1 MPHSDPH
8 FSKYT
13 QHQRIVAFAGAVLG
27 AVLFSNKA
35 ILAKLM
41 YREGADA
48 LDTIT
53 LRMAFAF
60 PLFFALAVW
69 VHFTDHE
76 HADYRLTRRDVWQVL
91 VVGFVGYYLSS
102 MLDFTGLQFIS
113 TGLERLLLF
122 LTPSLVLIISRLFL
136 GKSVDVQQWWAM
148 ILAYLGIVL
157 MFVHEV
163 NFGGSNVALG
173 ASLVFGSA
181 LSYAI
186 YLLMTGELVKHLG
199 TMRLVAYAMMISTA
213 CCVVQYALLRDWG
226 HLGNL
231 LTSHP
236 RMWWYSVLIAAM
248 STVAPVP
255 LTMFA
260 VARLGSPIVSQ
271 IGMMGPIS
279 MLGLGYWFL
288 DEPITWIQLV
298 GTVLVLMG
306 MALVGRVATRKITAP
321 AHR

>member
-1 MPHSDPH
+1 MPQTDSHH
-8 FSKYT
+8 AQFS
-13 QHQRIVAFAGAVLG
+13 QRQRMMAFALAVVG

-53 LRMAFAF
+53 LRMVFAF

-76 HADYRLTRRDVWQVL
+76 HANYRLTRSDIVNIL

-102 MLDFTGLQFIS
+102 MLDFTGLQYIS

-122 LTPSLVLIISRLFL
+122 LTSSLVLIISHFFL
-136 GKSVDVQQWWAM
+136 KKKIDAKQWWAM
-148 ILAYLGIVL
+148 ILAYIGIVL
-157 MFVHEV
+157 VFVHEV
-163 NFGGSNVALG
+163 RFSGDNVWLGSA
-173 ASLVFGSA
+173 LVFGSA
-181 LSYAI
+181 LAYAI

-199 TMRLVAYAMMISTA
+199 AARLVAYAMMISTL
-213 CCVVQYALLRDWG
+213 CCVVQYGVQRDWR
-226 HLGNL
+226 HLPEL
-231 LTSHP
+231 LQSHP
-236 RMWWYSVLIAAM
+236 WMWGYSLLIAAFC
-248 STVAPVP
+248 TFAPIL

-260 VARLGSPIVSQ
+260 VGRLGSPVVSQ
-271 IGMMGPIS
+271 IGMVGPIS
-279 MLGLGYWFL
+279 MLMSGYWFL
-288 DEPITWIQLV
+288 SEPITMTQLV
-298 GTVLVLMG
+298 GTALVLSG
-306 MALVGRVATRKITAP
+306 MTLVGRVATRKISAP

>member
-13 QHQRIVAFAGAVLG
+13 QRQRIVAFAGAVLG

-136 GKSVDVQQWWAM
+136 GKQVDVKQWWAM

-157 MFVHEV
+157 VFVHEV
-163 NFGGSNVALG
+163 NFGGSNVAVG
-173 ASLVFGSA
+173 GSLVFGSA
-181 LSYAI
+181 LS
-186 YLLMTGELVKHLG
+186 
-199 TMRLVAYAMMISTA
+199 
-213 CCVVQYALLRDWG
+213 
-226 HLGNL
+226 
-231 LTSHP
+231 
-236 RMWWYSVLIAAM
+236 
-248 STVAPVP
+248 
-255 LTMFA
+255 
-260 VARLGSPIVSQ
+260 
-271 IGMMGPIS
+271 
-279 MLGLGYWFL
+279 
-288 DEPITWIQLV
+288 
-298 GTVLVLMG
+298 
-306 MALVGRVATRKITAP
+306 
-321 AHR
+321 

>member
-8 FSKYT
+8 FSKFT
-13 QHQRIVAFAGAVLG
+13 SRQRIIAFAGAVLG

-76 HADYRLTRRDVWQVL
+76 HADYRLTRRDVWQVW

-122 LTPSLVLIISRLFL
+122 LTPSLVLIISRVFL
-136 GKSVDVQQWWAM
+136 GKQVDVKQWWAM

-157 MFVHEV
+157 VFVHELS
-163 NFGGSNVALG
+163 FSGSNVALG

-213 CCVVQYALLRDWG
+213 CCVLQYVLLRDWG
-226 HLGNL
+226 HLREL
-231 LTSHP
+231 LVTHP
-236 RMWWYSVLIAAM
+236 RMVWYSALIAAL
-248 STVAPVP
+248 STFAPVL

-288 DEPITWIQLV
+288 GEPITWIQLA

>member
-1 MPHSDPH
+1 MRWIRSRCVWRLP
-8 FSKYT
+8 F
-13 QHQRIVAFAGAVLG
+13 RC
-27 AVLFSNKA
+27 
-35 ILAKLM
+35 
-41 YREGADA
+41 
-48 LDTIT
+48 
-53 LRMAFAF
+53 
-60 PLFFALAVW
+60 FALAVW

-76 HADYRLTRRDVWQVL
+76 HADYRLTRRDVAGL

-113 TGLERLLLF
+113 TGLERCCCCSSAVLGTDYF
-122 LTPSLVLIISRLFL
+122 ALVL
-136 GKSVDVQQWWAM
+136 GKRVDVKQWWAM

-157 MFVHEV
+157 VFVHEV

-199 TMRLVAYAMMISTA
+199 TIRLVAYAMMISTA
-213 CCVVQYALLRDWG
+213 CCVVQYALRDWG

-248 STVAPVP
+248 VRS
-255 LTMFA
+255 
-260 VARLGSPIVSQ
+260 R
-271 IGMMGPIS
+271 
-279 MLGLGYWFL
+279 
-288 DEPITWIQLV
+288 
-298 GTVLVLMG
+298 
-306 MALVGRVATRKITAP
+306 RCC
-321 AHR
+321 

>member
-1 MPHSDPH
+1 
-8 FSKYT
+8 
-13 QHQRIVAFAGAVLG
+13 
-27 AVLFSNKA
+27 
-35 ILAKLM
+35 
-41 YREGADA
+41 
-48 LDTIT
+48 
-53 LRMAFAF
+53 
-60 PLFFALAVW
+60 
-69 VHFTDHE
+69 
-76 HADYRLTRRDVWQVL
+76 
-91 VVGFVGYYLSS
+91 
-102 MLDFTGLQFIS
+102 
-113 TGLERLLLF
+113 
-122 LTPSLVLIISRLFL
+122 LVLIISRLFL
-136 GKSVDVQQWWAM
+136 GKQVDVKQWWAM

-157 MFVHEV
+157 VFVHEV

>member
-1 MPHSDPH
+1 MPQTDAHH
-8 FSKYT
+8 AQFS
-13 QHQRIVAFAGAVLG
+13 QHQRMMAFALAVVG

-53 LRMAFAF
+53 LRMVFAF

-76 HADYRLTRRDVWQVL
+76 HANYRLTRSDIVNIL

-102 MLDFTGLQFIS
+102 MLDFTGLQYIS

-122 LTPSLVLIISRLFL
+122 LTPSLVLIISRVFL
-136 GKSVDVQQWWAM
+136 HKHVDSKQWWAM
-148 ILAYLGIVL
+148 GLAYLGIVFV
-157 MFVHEV
+157 FVHEV
-163 NFGGSNVALG
+163 KFSGSNVPLG
-173 ASLVFGSA
+173 SALVFGSA
-181 LSYAI
+181 LAYAI
-186 YLLMTGELVKHLG
+186 YLLITGELVKHLG

-213 CCVVQYALLRDWG
+213 CCVIQYALMRDWG
-226 HLGNL
+226 HLRDL
-231 LTSHP
+231 LAAHP
-236 RMWWYSVLIAAM
+236 VLWWYSILIALF
-248 STVAPVP
+248 STFAPVL

-260 VARLGSPIVSQ
+260 VSRLGSPIVSQ

-279 MLGLGYWFL
+279 MLGLGYVFL
-288 DEPITWIQLV
+288 GEPITMTQLA
-298 GTVLVLMG
+298 GTALVLSG
-306 MALVGRVATRKITAP
+306 MTLVGRVATRKISAP
-321 AHR
+321 VHR